1 MNSYE
6 RKRTMLRLDPF
17 QWIIGIRQV
26 QAASGTGQAFL
37 GWATEVAGPV
47 FPYEAAD
54 NEMTVNLFFELWMT
68 ERFSLQDCVLGC
80 CRLGRVPERVREV
93 MDISLYFPLGAVRGD
108 HKPDELGPIEQ
119 RVGNAQ
125 YLGYPYITRWPVPR

>member
-1 MNSYE
+1 MNENEPCYGLTPFNGLLEYGKFKRHPE
-6 RKRTMLRLDPF
+6 R
-17 QWIIGIRQV
+17 
-26 QAASGTGQAFL
+26 AQAFL